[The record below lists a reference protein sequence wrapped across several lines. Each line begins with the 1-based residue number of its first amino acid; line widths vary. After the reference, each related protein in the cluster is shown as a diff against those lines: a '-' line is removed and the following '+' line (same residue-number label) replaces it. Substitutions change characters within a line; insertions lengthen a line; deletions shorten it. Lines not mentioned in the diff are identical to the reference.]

1 MMAALF
7 ALIGLVAMAIVG
19 IGSRTSHAEAPAA
32 EPASASST
40 ETSDI
45 EMDPADLLTP
55 EIRSFLASAAPMAL
69 PGIARGVGR
78 NLPLILILAL
88 LGFIISRFG
97 IPGSETQASEG
108 NTAGN
113 DAAEVPPAA
122 AA

>member
-1 MMAALF
+1 
-7 ALIGLVAMAIVG
+7 MAIVG